1 MFSSIFRFIV
11 LIFVLGCSN
20 NEKIQTTNNFS
31 SDIELYKSAMNHLKK
46 EFDEAVETFTEL
58 EVQHPYSNG
67 QPRDSLWL
75 VLLIIKQMNMKRL
88 FLH

>member
-46 EFDEAVETFTEL
+46 K
-58 EVQHPYSNG
+58 S
-67 QPRDSLWL
+67 S
-75 VLLIIKQMNMKRL
+75 MKRL
-88 FLH
+88 RPLLN

>member
-20 NEKIQTTNNFS
+20 NEKTQTTNNFS

-46 EFDEAVETFTEL
+46 KR
-58 EVQHPYSNG
+58 VQ
-67 QPRDSLWL
+67 
-75 VLLIIKQMNMKRL
+75 
-88 FLH
+88 